1 LTPITNIGA
10 SADGAV
16 IITLLAPASIC
27 GWHLSIVVNTPVD
40 STIYSASSKKKETN

>member
-1 LTPITNIGA
+1 MVHQQFAVHEAFERTVSFPVYLSSLTPITNIGA

-27 GWHLSIVVNTPVD
+27 G
-40 STIYSASSKKKETN
+40 